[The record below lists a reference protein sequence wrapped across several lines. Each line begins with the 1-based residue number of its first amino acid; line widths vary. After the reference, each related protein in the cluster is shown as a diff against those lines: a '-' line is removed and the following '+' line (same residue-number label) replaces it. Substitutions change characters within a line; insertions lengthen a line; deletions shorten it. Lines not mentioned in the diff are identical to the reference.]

1 MRLKNKI
8 SVITGAAS
16 GIGKAIANTFSKEG
30 SIVVALDININELIK
45 TIDTIRNRGFDAY
58 AIKCDISSL
67 DEIDKTIKE
76 IKNNFEKIDIL
87 VNNAGIFSKTPILEM
102 TESEWDMV
110 MNVNLKGPFFLSKEI
125 LRSMIEKRSGR
136 IINIASLAAKR
147 GGTTSGV
154 PYGVSKAGLI
164 SVTKYL
170 ARFSAA
176 YGINVNAIVP
186 GFVDTGMNPK
196 IKDMIEYIPIRRL
209 AEPEEIANVA
219 LFLASDD
226 SSYITG
232 EMIDV
237 DGGFLMD

>member
-16 GIGKAIANTFSKEG
+16 GIGKAIANVFSREG
-30 SIVVALDININELIK
+30 AVVIALDINMEELKK
-45 TIDTIRNRGFDAY
+45 TTDIIRSKGLDAF
-58 AIKCDISSL
+58 AIKCDMLSL
-67 DEIDKTIKE
+67 ADINKTVKE
-76 IKNNFEKIDIL
+76 IKDNFKKIDIL

-102 TESEWDMV
+102 TESEWDIV

-125 LRSMIEKRSGR
+125 LRLMIEKRSGK

-154 PYGVSKAGLI
+154 PYGASKAGLI

-170 ARFSAA
+170 ARFGAG
-176 YGINVNAIVP
+176 YGINVNAVVP
-186 GFVDTGMNPK
+186 GFVDTGINPR
-196 IKDMIEYIPIRRL
+196 INDMIEHIPIGRIAR
-209 AEPEEIANVA
+209 PEEIANVV